1 MDILLILCMTV
12 NSCLTDPPQVA
23 AVDHVD
29 LVEINHYFDPGGKK
43 VFDQLVYYD
52 WDEDAQRYNVVAW
65 RLLKNKNQLPV
76 RHPGNGKYY
85 SSWHDRKLL
94 RIVYASRQ
102 METWTQYDPET
113 FERKFLPKN
122 KRPDLLR
129 LDLKSK
135 TRN

>member
-1 MDILLILCMTV
+1 MDILLALCFAITGG
-12 NSCLTDPPQVA
+12 LTDPPSIA

-29 LVEINHYFDPGGKK
+29 LVEINHYFDPLGKK

-52 WDEDAQRYNVVAW
+52 WDDRAQRYNVVAW

-76 RHPGNGKYY
+76 RHPANGKYY
-85 SSWHDRKLL
+85 STWHDRKLL

-113 FERKFLPKN
+113 YERKYLAKN
-122 KRPDLLR
+122 KRSDLLR
-129 LDLKSK
+129 LDLKTK
-135 TRN
+135 PRD